1 MIHRSFDAS
10 MARRVATLVS
20 FALLAACARETP
32 APSDSAATRPA
43 VSAAPAVQPASVSPA
58 QLAALGWLAGRWRGA
73 LPDGAPFF
81 EAYAIRDSVT
91 IAKYDYPD
99 ATFATPSDSGVIAL
113 RGDTLFSGSPGMQW
127 VATSIDSARVVFA
140 PWRGARNG
148 FTWQREADGWT
159 ATITWDSAGT
169 PKQRVYQMRAVP

>member
-1 MIHRSFDAS
+1 
-10 MARRVATLVS
+10 MARRAAMLAPFV
-20 FALLAACARETP
+20 LLAACARETP
-32 APSDSAATRPA
+32 APADSAATQPA
-43 VSAAPAVQPASVSPA
+43 ASAPAVQPASVSPA

-73 LPDGAPFF
+73 LPDGAPFY

-127 VATSIDSARVVFA
+127 VATSIDSASSSLFTFPRRTA
-140 PWRGARNG
+140 SAR
-148 FTWQREADGWT
+148 
-159 ATITWDSAGT
+159 
-169 PKQRVYQMRAVP
+169 

>member
-1 MIHRSFDAS
+1 MIHRLFDAS
-10 MARRVATLVS
+10 LTRRATRAIT
-20 FALLAACARETP
+20 FGALMTACSSEAPPP
-32 APSDSAATRPA
+32 ADSAAAPA
-43 VSAAPAVQPASVSPA
+43 PAAPAVQPVSVSPA

-99 ATFATPSDSGVIAL
+99 STFATPSDSGVLEL
-113 RGDTLFSGSPGMQW
+113 RGDTLFSGSPTMRW
-127 VATSIDSARVVFA
+127 VATSIDSARVVFG
-140 PWRGARNG
+140 PWRGASNG
-148 FTWQREADGWT
+148 FIWEREPEGWT

-169 PKQRVYQMRAVP
+169 PRQRVYRMRPVR